1 MEKAFRV
8 PIEDIF
14 YDFEQE
20 LVAIGNIAQVYIL
33 KNFPHWCLFFN
44 EFLGIVK
51 F

>member
-14 YDFEQE
+14 YDFEEE
-20 LVAIGNIAQVYIL
+20 LAMFGNIAQVCLL
-33 KNFPHWCLFFN
+33 KKIPHYYLFFN
-44 EFLGIVK
+44 ELFGIVK